1 MDKREARKECKSK
14 TTPKGIFAVRC
25 KATGDA
31 WVGASKHLDTQV
43 NRIWF
48 ELRGGRHRNKG
59 MQDAWNAH
67 GEEAFAYEVLETLK
81 DDVASLLLRDL
92 LKERRKHW
100 VQTLGAH
107 QADPLRG

>member
-1 MDKREARKECKSK
+1 MDKREACKEYKSK

-31 WVGASKHLDTQV
+31 WVGASDHLDTQV

-48 ELRGGRHRNKG
+48 ELSGGMHRNKG
-59 MQDAWNAH
+59 MQHLWNVY
-67 GEEAFAYEVLETLK
+67 GEDAFAYEVLETLD
-81 DDVASLLLRDL
+81 DDVAPLLLKDL

-100 VQTLGAH
+100 VQALAAH

>member
-1 MDKREARKECKSK
+1 
-14 TTPKGIFAVRC
+14 
-25 KATGDA
+25 
-31 WVGASKHLDTQV
+31 
-43 NRIWF
+43 
-48 ELRGGRHRNKG
+48 